1 MNKYTQRCNN
11 KYDIEWKEKYVP
23 IIEYYCKGVNKMYS
37 LSFYEAVE
45 KCLNGEGYIR
55 GDQFKDGVFIRKQ
68 GEMLIAIDGF
78 NANRVIG
85 NFYISSGILSQ
96 KYKLFNYIEKDELIN
111 GKGKLSF
118 EYTKIV

>member
-1 MNKYTQRCNN
+1 
-11 KYDIEWKEKYVP
+11 
-23 IIEYYCKGVNKMYS
+23 MYS